1 MGKVDKKS
9 LGKRTGGNVL
19 GNVGEFLAFGPG
31 EMAWRRMRESKK
43 QKQPGGYKR
52 RRKSKRRKTKHKRS
66 RRKRTM
72 KRKKRTGRKKTRR
85 RR

>member
-9 LGKRTGGNVL
+9 LGKRTGFNPL
-19 GNVGEFLAFGPG
+19 RAFLLGPG
-31 EMAWRRMRESKK
+31 AELMIDREKSKARS
-43 QKQPGGYKR
+43 GGYKR
-52 RRKSKRRKTKHKRS
+52 RRKSKRRKTKRKRS

>member
-1 MGKVDKKS
+1 MSKVDKKS
-9 LGKRTGGNVL
+9 LGKRTSGTSVL
-19 GNVGEFLAFGPG
+19 GKVGEFLALGPLG
-31 EMAWRRMRESKK
+31 TIAYEHAKNKK
-43 QKQPGGYKR
+43 PSGGYKR
-52 RRKSKRRKTKHKRS
+52 RRKSKRRKTKRKRS

>member
-19 GNVGEFLAFGPG
+19 GTIGEVLALGPG
-31 EMAWRRMRESKK
+31 ATMMIEHEKSKARS
-43 QKQPGGYKR
+43 GGYKR
-52 RRKSKRRKTKHKRS
+52 RRKSKRRKTKRKRS

>member
-9 LGKRTGGNVL
+9 LGKRTGGTWGRDALNVL
-19 GNVGEFLAFGPG
+19 TVGPLGAIELHDKP
-31 EMAWRRMRESKK
+31 SKGHG
-43 QKQPGGYKR
+43 GGYKR
-52 RRKSKRRKTKHKRS
+52 RRKSKRRKTKRKRS

>member
-9 LGKRTGGNVL
+9 LGKRTGGTWGRDVL
-19 GNVGEFLAFGPG
+19 DTVVWGPTAAF
-31 EMAWRRMRESKK
+31 MMHKDSKK

-52 RRKSKRRKTKHKRS
+52 RRKSKRRKTKRKRS

>member
-9 LGKRTGGNVL
+9 LGKRTGGNDGVSTFL
-19 GNVGEFLAFGPG
+19 GRTFAVGPG
-31 EMAWRRMRESKK
+31 YAAWKALHDK
-43 QKQPGGYKR
+43 GGGYKR
-52 RRKSKRRKTKHKRS
+52 RRKSKRRKTKRKRS